1 MIVYGSTISP
11 FVRKVHAV
19 AAEKGI
25 EITPQ
30 VINPTQPS
38 PEFMACSPFRKIPAI
53 RDGDFTLSDSTA
65 IVHYMEALKPQPA
78 MIPAE
83 AKARARTVWF
93 EEYADTILVAVGGKM
108 FFNRVVAP
116 RFLGREGDLDVADKA
131 EREELPPVLDYLES
145 VVPEAGGYLVG
156 DGLTLAD
163 IAVASPFAN
172 LGYMDTDL
180 SRWPKTAAYVNTI
193 LARPSFAQ
201 PMELE
206 RRILGR

>member
-11 FVRKVHAV
+11 FVRKVHVV

-30 VINPTQPS
+30 VINPTQPD
-38 PEFMACSPFRKIPAI
+38 PEFLACSPFRKIPAI

-65 IVHYMEALKPQPA
+65 IVHYMEALKPEPA
-78 MIPAE
+78 IIPTE

-93 EEYADTILVAVGGKM
+93 EEYADTILVAVGAKM

-116 RFLGREGDLDVADKA
+116 RFLGRDGDLEVADKA
-131 EREELPPVLDYLES
+131 EREELPPVLDYLEG
-145 VVPEAGGYLVG
+145 VVPEAGGFLIG
-156 DGLTLAD
+156 DRLTLAD

-172 LGYMDTDL
+172 LGYMDIDL
-180 SRWPKTAAYVNTI
+180 SRWPKTDAYTKSI
-193 LARPSFAQ
+193 LARPSFAGLI
-201 PMELE
+201 ETE
-206 RRILGR
+206 SRILGR